1 MKRLIN
7 ILVFALL
14 ASFSFAQEEM
24 RAIDSL
30 QNVIAKQEGAERVE
44 TMAELAQVMFNVSY
58 DDCISMGETAV
69 AEAEKLRD
77 DDLLSW
83 AHWMLGTSFMNH
95 YDFDLALDHFNKA
108 IELLEGKDESEWLMY
123 ALDYKGRVELMMGD
137 LDEALST
144 YLRDLEVSQHLGDEP
159 NCADI
164 TNNLAYIYFHQD
176 DLEKALEHYYVA
188 RRKYECLADTLSVA
202 QCDNNISNIYVQWQ
216 QFDKAKSILQEIIP
230 VFQHFDDESSLSHA
244 YQNLGTVYATGIV
257 NYDSAL
263 FYLQKS
269 VACAK
274 SVGDEIVLIED
285 EIETANVL
293 MKLGRDNEAM
303 SLYQSALHSSE
314 TIGYQNGILES
325 YRCLGI
331 HYNGEGDFTT
341 SAVYL
346 KRCMEIAEEDGNQL
360 YVNSIRPYL
369 IADYAHLGHFAEMKD
384 QLGLF
389 QEDYT
394 SVINESNAL
403 SEQLSDLQDDVGGLL
418 NKYESQNEEIETLQ
432 SQCNT
437 YRLAFF
443 GLLGIALF
451 SLLILLVCKIVRK
464 KQK

>member
-7 ILVFALL
+7 ILVFAFL

-24 RAIDSL
+24 HAIDSL
-30 QNVIAKQEGAERVE
+30 QIVMAKQEGAKRVE

-58 DDCISMGETAV
+58 DDCISIGETSV
-69 AEAEKLRD
+69 AEAEKLGD

-83 AHWMLGTSFMNH
+83 THWKLGISFMNH
-95 YDFDLALDHFNKA
+95 YDFDLALEHFNKA
-108 IELLEGKDESEWLMY
+108 IELLEGKEESEWLMY

-159 NCADI
+159 NCADV

-176 DLEKALEHYYVA
+176 ELEKALESFSLA
-188 RRKYECLADTLSVA
+188 RQKFEYLGDTLSVA

-216 QFDKAKSILQEIIP
+216 QFDKAKSILQEAIP
-230 VFQHFDDESSLSHA
+230 VFKRFDDESSLAHA
-244 YQNLGTVYATGIV
+244 YQNLGTVYATGLV

-269 VACAK
+269 VACAEN
-274 SVGDEIVLIED
+274 VDDEIVLIED

-293 MKLGRDNEAM
+293 MKLGRENDAM

-314 TIGYQNGILES
+314 TMGYLNGTMES
-325 YRCLGI
+325 YRMLGI
-331 HYNGEGDFTT
+331 HYNEKGDFTT

-346 KRCMEIAEEDGNQL
+346 KRCVEIAEENGNQVF
-360 YVNSIRPYL
+360 VNSVRPYL
-369 IADYAHLGHFAEMKD
+369 IADYAHLGHFAEMKE
-384 QLGLF
+384 QLDLF
-389 QEDYT
+389 QENYA
-394 SVINESNAL
+394 SVFNESNAL
-403 SEQLSDLQDDVGGLL
+403 SEKLADLQDDAESLFAM
-418 NKYESQNEEIETLQ
+418 YESQNEEIETLQ
-432 SQCNT
+432 SQRNS

-451 SLLILLVCKIVRK
+451 SLAILVVCKIVRK
-464 KQK
+464 K